1 MADQA
6 GDSLF
11 GIADLA
17 KSQRE
22 GVWVPAGGR
31 RVAAATAATASATAI
46 ATAATAVAAGTPTPI
61 CTGTHSGGA
70 LPPTPESAFDSEGN
84 YSTDSDSDGE
94 EEEEE
99 EEEEEAQ
106 AEESARSSS
115 SAAIAQK
122 IKRCKDLLKNFQAD
136 PHPFDKAALLCQI
149 SQCAET
155 LGGWA
160 PGGQRQQEQQQ
171 KQQQQK
177 QKQQQQQQKLSPDKQ
192 IALSTQL
199 LETAEALQLALEESA
214 EIEKLKATI
223 QNYEG
228 ELAKKKEEER
238 TERKERS
245 VVEELYAG
253 IRRRQK
259 RGDREPRFW
268 PETELHGLS
277 GPIRD
282 MAMAENYWWLHE
294 MHRRVSASSA
304 AALRG
309 RD

>member
-11 GIADLA
+11 GFADLA

-22 GVWVPAGGR
+22 GVWVPAEGR
-31 RVAAATAATASATAI
+31 RVAAAAAATANATAI
-46 ATAATAVAAGTPTPI
+46 ATAATAIAARTSTPI
-61 CTGTHSGGA
+61 FTGIHSGGA
-70 LPPTPESAFDSEGN
+70 LLPILGSAFDGEA
-84 YSTDSDSDGE
+84 DSDSDS
-94 EEEEE
+94 
-99 EEEEEAQ
+99 EEEEAR
-106 AEESARSSS
+106 AEESAHNSD

-122 IKRCKDLLKNFQAD
+122 IEHCKNLLKNFQAD

-149 SQCAET
+149 SQCTET
-155 LGGWA
+155 LGGC
-160 PGGQRQQEQQQ
+160 PLGGQQRQQQ
-171 KQQQQK
+171 KQQEQQK
-177 QKQQQQQQKLSPDKQ
+177 QQQQQQQKLSPDEQ
-192 IALSTQL
+192 VALSTQL
-199 LETAEALQLALEESA
+199 LETADALQLALEEAA

-228 ELAKKKEEER
+228 ELSKKKEEER
-238 TERKERS
+238 REKKERS
-245 VVEELYAG
+245 VVEKLYAG

-259 RGDREPRFW
+259 RGHREPRFW
-268 PETELHGLS
+268 PETELRGLS
-277 GPIRD
+277 GPIRG

-294 MHRRVSASSA
+294 MHRRVSVSSAAA